1 MKINMKYSKYFGLCL
16 LVLLSSCYVYKP
28 YSEVEVE
35 EITPGRRGPGSMR
48 SSSLTDRGTAP
59 TAMTRDLPQA
69 NTEMAEDMERKGQAL
84 KDMEEKAKEE
94 EKVKLSQTSDMSFSR
109 SKEASEANEK
119 SGQSKS
125 EASLTPEEKSLKEK
139 IKPNKYYKITVA
151 DKQYKIEV
159 NKWEGDTLM
168 ANVLRQ
174 PKKELKFH
182 ENQIDAENL
191 LERRFSKS
199 YSDLFTIGA
208 YVVGGAAVLLL
219 FL

>member
-1 MKINMKYSKYFGLCL
+1 MKYSKYFGLCL

>member
-1 MKINMKYSKYFGLCL
+1 MKYSKYFGLCL

-48 SSSLTDRGTAP
+48 SSSLTDRGMAP

-94 EKVKLSQTSDMSFSR
+94 EKVKLSQTSGMSFSR

-119 SGQSKS
+119 SAQSKS
-125 EASLTPEEKSLKEK
+125 EASLTAEEKSLKEK